1 MTLASE
7 QTSPGRRKG
16 WRLCGAKT
24 RAGGCC
30 QVRAEPGKARCRFT
44 VASRPALRR
53 RRVVHVSP
61 RPSDAGGSP
70 IEREFGRSEMATK
83 PDLKGNYLLAE
94 HASLH
99 RNAITSDDVTR
110 LWQTK
115 RSDSGSDQ
123 SGLVGAFV
131 SQTRQKLGLLGGTG
145 ISPRRA
151 RRAPGSGVATTQ
163 NRGPLPSP

>member
-1 MTLASE
+1 
-7 QTSPGRRKG
+7 
-16 WRLCGAKT
+16 
-24 RAGGCC
+24 
-30 QVRAEPGKARCRFT
+30 
-44 VASRPALRR
+44 
-53 RRVVHVSP
+53 
-61 RPSDAGGSP
+61 
-70 IEREFGRSEMATK
+70 MATK

-131 SQTRQKLGLLGGTG
+131 SQTRQKLGLLGGELL
-145 ISPRRA
+145 RRENA
-151 RRAPGSGVATTQ
+151 
-163 NRGPLPSP
+163 LPSQFGQPCDLDRPLLAQAL

>member
-1 MTLASE
+1 
-7 QTSPGRRKG
+7 
-16 WRLCGAKT
+16 
-24 RAGGCC
+24 
-30 QVRAEPGKARCRFT
+30 
-44 VASRPALRR
+44 
-53 RRVVHVSP
+53 
-61 RPSDAGGSP
+61 
-70 IEREFGRSEMATK
+70 MATK

-131 SQTRQKLGLLGGTG
+131 SQTRQKLGLLAALESRREGHEGLLG
-145 ISPRRA
+145 QELRQPRTEALYLRLKIVIEHIA
-151 RRAPGSGVATTQ
+151 DHGHAVPH
-163 NRGPLPSP
+163 PLPATP

>member
-1 MTLASE
+1 MVSN
-7 QTSPGRRKG
+7 QPSPNRRKG
-16 WRLCGAKT
+16 RLLCGAKT
-24 RAGGCC
+24 RAGAAARSERSRARRVAASTVANR
-30 QVRAEPGKARCRFT
+30 QVR
-44 VASRPALRR
+44 RPRL
-53 RRVVHVSP
+53 VVHVSP
-61 RPSDAGGSP
+61 RPSDSDGSP
-70 IEREFGRSEMATK
+70 IEREFERSEMATK